1 MESVSSSNSTPV
13 VHCVRFVSDANG
25 TEATRKVLVKYYLDR
40 PGYDLSHS
48 SARLWDAPP
57 ATCTAEDIA
66 EFLDLQGIKLMD
78 DMSTLVE
85 IHLDRFK
92 TFMLLESCKT
102 SKIVF
107 DFSGTSSVEPGVLN
121 IRLTDLVSGGEQ
133 VNEERSGGFS
143 ICNTSPVGLFVFS
156 LTVIMETADLFG
168 KLVPG
173 TVDPSFVLT
182 WGPYAFWSSGLL
194 QLIVGILEVFR
205 NNVYGATAFMA
216 FGSFWLANGTKLIL
230 KAYFPEQIPDHFLGS
245 DAVGGF
251 IRNLYIFGFACVL
264 FKQTLTMNKL
274 SSTLIGLLM
283 ILMLSTS
290 IAGWSLAF
298 QWIQLIAGT
307 AVSLWAFFAFT
318 CEFTNEVYHR
328 EVFNLYPWTKP
339 SSDKEFGQ
347 VFAAAGRWNTLYNHA
362 VALRSAG
369 PFQTTTPHALRMALP
384 AVEKDKQN
392 PKSQ

>member
-1 MESVSSSNSTPV
+1 MESVSSTNSRPV
-13 VHCVRFVSDANG
+13 IPFIRFVSDANG

-48 SARLWDAPP
+48 SARLWDSPP
-57 ATCTAEDIA
+57 ATCTASDIA

-85 IHLDRFK
+85 VYLDRFK
-92 TFMLLESCKT
+92 AFMLLESCKT
-102 SKIVF
+102 AKIVF
-107 DFSGTSSVEPGVLN
+107 DFSGTVEPGVLN
-121 IRLTDLVSGGEQ
+121 IRLTDLVSGGEEA
-133 VNEERSGGFS
+133 NAERCNRFS
-143 ICNTSPVGLFVFS
+143 SCNTSPVGLFAFS
-156 LTVIMETADLFG
+156 LTVIMEMTDLFG
-168 KLVPG
+168 RLVPG
-173 TVDPSFVLT
+173 TVDPSFALT
-182 WGPYAFWSSGLL
+182 WGPYAFWCSGFL

-205 NNVYGATAFMA
+205 NNIYGATAFMA

-230 KAYFPEQIPDHFLGS
+230 TAYFPEQIPGDLLGS

-251 IRNLYIFGFACVL
+251 IRNIYIFGFACAL

-274 SSTLIGLLM
+274 SSMLIGLLM
-283 ILMLSTS
+283 ILMISTS

-307 AVSLWAFFAFT
+307 AVSLWAFLAFT

-339 SSDKEFGQ
+339 TSDKEFGE
-347 VFAAAGRWNTLYNHA
+347 VFAAAGRSNTLHNHA
-362 VALRSAG
+362 AMLRSAG
-369 PFQTTTPHALRMALP
+369 SHQTTTPHALRMALP
-384 AVEKDKQN
+384 SVEKK
-392 PKSQ
+392 